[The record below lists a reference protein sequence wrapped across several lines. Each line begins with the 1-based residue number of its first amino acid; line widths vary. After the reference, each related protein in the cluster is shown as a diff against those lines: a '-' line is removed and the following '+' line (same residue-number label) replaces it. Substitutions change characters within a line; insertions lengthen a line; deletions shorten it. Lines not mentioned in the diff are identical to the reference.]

1 MSALKLGCFRP
12 FFALFYPCAVRVVAV
27 FGIAG
32 ILCQKLAGDIGTFA
46 AVNEALSLTAYRY
59 GTLSVERVSVCFNAA
74 LTAAAFLVLT
84 ARAVQSAAG
93 INSVFV

>member
-1 MSALKLGCFRP
+1 MSALKLGSFRP
-12 FFALFYPCAVRVVAV
+12 FSALLYPRAVRVVTV
-27 FGIAG
+27 FWVAG
-32 ILCQKLAGDIGTFA
+32 ILCQKLAWDIGTFA

-59 GTLSVERVSVCFNAA
+59 RTLSVKRVSVCFNAA
-74 LTAAAFLVLT
+74 PTAAAFLVLT